1 MSQEGYL
8 QKDKKQALMMMQ
20 KEGYICALFLELRID
35 VAAMEDTMEALQNLK
50 TELQHDPLS
59 ISMKKMKTFI

>member
-1 MSQEGYL
+1 MYL
-8 QKDKKQALMMMQ
+8 CTVSGTA
-20 KEGYICALFLELRID
+20 ID